1 MREFGLIGYPLG
13 HSFSK
18 RYFSEKF
25 DREGLT
31 DCHYELFPLPDL
43 EALPALLDSRPDLR
57 GFNVTIPWKSGII
70 PYLNELDE
78 TARAVGAVNTVAVRG
93 GQLSGY
99 NTDVW
104 GFARSLEGFLPAAFE
119 GPALIL
125 GTGGASRAVQYV
137 LAERGIEYALVSRKP
152 GPGKLTYAAIDEAC
166 LRRHSLIVQTTPL
179 GMSPDLE
186 SLPQLPY
193 AYLSSKHY
201 LYDLVYNPE
210 ETAFLRRGKERGA
223 RVKNGLEMLYLQA
236 EKAWEIWN
244 ALT

>member
-25 DREGLT
+25 AREGLT
-31 DCHYELFPLPDL
+31 DCRYELFPLPDL
-43 EALPALLDSRPDLR
+43 AALPALLESRPDLR

-104 GFARSLEGFLPAAFE
+104 GFARSLEAFLPAEFE

-137 LAERGIEYALVSRKP
+137 LGKMGVEYALVSRSP
-152 GPGKLTYAAIDEAC
+152 GPGRLTYADVDQAC
-166 LRRHSLIVQTTPL
+166 LRLHSLIVQTTPL

-186 SLPQLPY
+186 RLPPLPY
-193 AYLSSKHY
+193 SYLSHNHY

-236 EKAWEIWN
+236 EKAWKIWN
-244 ALT
+244 APT